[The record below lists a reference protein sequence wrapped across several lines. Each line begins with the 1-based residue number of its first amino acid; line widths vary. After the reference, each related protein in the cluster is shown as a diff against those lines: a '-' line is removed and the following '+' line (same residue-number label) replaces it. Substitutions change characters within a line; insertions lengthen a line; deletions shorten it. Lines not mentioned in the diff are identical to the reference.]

1 MTAATPIDD
10 GPAADGFSDSRELFD
25 TIVDFLDGASAS
37 GLTHADLE
45 SRLSVDGRELLRQL
59 FQDHLDLRAER
70 ETRLSSVVDA
80 HGVAR
85 GAAEPAH
92 ERRLTTVF
100 GDVHVARIA
109 YRQRGHANLHPADA
123 GLNLPAEQHS
133 HGLRAL
139 AAVEASRGSF
149 DDTAEAVKRVTG
161 TPIGKRQVEELAGR
175 AAVDFDAFYLR
186 RRPAP
191 AEATDVLVLTCDGK
205 GIVMRPDGLRPA
217 TAKASASSDNKLE
230 ARLSKGEKRNRK
242 RIAEVAAV
250 YDATPVVRRVAD
262 IFPDDK
268 RRDVTAGP
276 VAANK
281 WLVASIVDGARTVIG
296 QAFDEAERRDP
307 GHIRPWVAL
316 VDGANHQI
324 EVIETEARKR
334 HIKVTIMIDLVH
346 VLEYLWKA
354 AWSFFDEG
362 DTAAQTWVHDNATK
376 VLNGT
381 ARQVAAAIR
390 RRATQKKLTA
400 TRRKGADTCANYLT
414 AKSPYLDYP
423 AALASG
429 WPIATG
435 VIEGACRHLVKDRMD
450 LTGARWGLTGAESV
464 LKLRALRTNGDW
476 DQYLKY
482 HLTQEQ
488 SRVHRSKYEGHVIPT
503 AA

>member
-1 MTAATPIDD
+1 MTPSSGTDD
-10 GPAADGFSDSRELFD
+10 GFAGSRDLFES
-25 TIVDFLDGASAS
+25 VVEFLDGGWAGELSH
-37 GLTHADLE
+37 GELE
-45 SRLSVDGRELLRQL
+45 SRLCVDGRELLRQL
-59 FQDHLDLRAER
+59 FQDHLDVRAGR
-70 ETRLSSVVDA
+70 ETRLECVVDA
-80 HGVAR
+80 NGVPR

-100 GDVHVARIA
+100 GDVEVARIA
-109 YRQRGHANLHPADA
+109 YRRRGHANLHPADA
-123 GLNLPAEQHS
+123 VLNLPPEQHS

-139 AAVEASRGSF
+139 AAIEASRGSF
-149 DDTAEAVKRVTG
+149 DDAAEAVKRCTG
-161 TPIGKRQVEELAGR
+161 NQVGKRQVEDLAGR
-175 AAVDFDAFYLR
+175 AAADFDAFYLR

-191 AEATDVLVLTCDGK
+191 GETTDVLVLTCDGK

-217 TAKASASSDNKLE
+217 TAKAAASSANKLE

-250 YDATPVVRRVAD
+250 YDATPVVRSVAD
-262 IFPDDK
+262 IFPGRDDE

-276 VAANK
+276 KATNK
-281 WLVASIVDGARTVIG
+281 WLVASVVDDARSVIG

-307 GHIRPWVAL
+307 DHIRSWVAL

-324 EVIETEARKR
+324 DVIEAEAAQRR
-334 HIKVTIMIDLVH
+334 IKVTIVIDLIH
-346 VLEYLWKA
+346 VLEYLWNA

-362 DTAAQTWVHDNATK
+362 DPAAEAWVHDKATK
-376 VLNGT
+376 VLTGN
-381 ARQVAAAIR
+381 ARQVAAAVR
-390 RRATQKKLTA
+390 RRATREKLSA
-400 TRRKGADTCANYLT
+400 TRRKGADNCANYLT
-414 AKSPYLDYP
+414 AKSPHLDYLT
-423 AALASG
+423 ALANG

-464 LKLRALRTNGDW
+464 LKLRAIRTNGDW
-476 DQYLKY
+476 DQYFQY

-488 SRVHRSKYEGHVIPT
+488 HRVHRSKYAGNVIPL